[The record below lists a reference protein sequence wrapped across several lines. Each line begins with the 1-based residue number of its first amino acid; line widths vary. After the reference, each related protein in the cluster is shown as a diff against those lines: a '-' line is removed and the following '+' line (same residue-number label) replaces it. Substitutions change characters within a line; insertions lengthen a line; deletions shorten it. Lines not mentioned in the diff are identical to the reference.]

1 MDVRSL
7 FKERDLEAIRAAAT
21 SAEARTSGEIVAYV
35 VGQCDRYEGARYR
48 AIAGAAVLA
57 ALAAG
62 TLHATGDFWGGWG
75 LFWISLPVAVAAVLA
90 HVVVTVWPALRRA
103 LILEG
108 TLERRVAQRAAAAFL
123 EEEVFNTRD
132 RTGILI
138 FLALFEHRVLVLA
151 DSGIRAKVPETE
163 WKLIA
168 DELAGGIRDQR
179 PAEALIAALARCGK
193 LLEEQGVE
201 RRVDDRDELSNAV
214 RLRYE

>member
-1 MDVRSL
+1 VDVRSL
-7 FKERDLEAIRAAAT
+7 FKERDLEAIRAAAS

-75 LFWISLPVAVAAVLA
+75 LFWISLPVA
-90 HVVVTVWPALRRA
+90 LRRA

-151 DSGIRAKVPETE
+151 DSGIRAKVPESE

-168 DELAGGIRDQR
+168 DELAGGIREHR
-179 PAEALIAALARCGK
+179 PAEALITALARCGR